1 VSKAEGCFRDL
12 ATVRVS
18 ERTRELATITGKDAR
33 LVEVVLSESVE
44 VLRARRD
51 MLIVRHRLGFVIAQ
65 AGVDRSNVPGK
76 DRVLLLP
83 SDPDRSARTIRA
95 TVARILGIA
104 PGVIVSD
111 SFGRPWRVGTTN
123 GAIGAAG
130 VPELWDRR
138 GERDREGRVLEVT
151 KVAWA
156 DAVAGAAGIV
166 MGEVREGIPAVMV
179 RGLVPRGP
187 ERPAAALVRPSEED
201 WFR

>member
-44 VLRARRD
+44 VPRARRD

-76 DRVLLLP
+76 DRVLVLP

-111 SFGRPWRVGTTN
+111 SFGRP
-123 GAIGAAG
+123 
-130 VPELWDRR
+130 
-138 GERDREGRVLEVT
+138 
-151 KVAWA
+151 
-156 DAVAGAAGIV
+156 
-166 MGEVREGIPAVMV
+166 
-179 RGLVPRGP
+179 
-187 ERPAAALVRPSEED
+187 
-201 WFR
+201 